1 MIEKDMAPKMIAE
14 TLNRTADAVTK
25 QQIRNVKTRL
35 TVRTPFTLRSMEMSR
50 ARPYRALNKASGKNL
65 SRMFSRA
72 GTVSKYLWMQEGF
85 TKKGQGGGPIPIAR
99 DLTRA
104 GGTRSGIV
112 RRMYR
117 LSKGA
122 SFPAGEFGTSGKQF
136 VGRPK
141 GGNRPLGLYERRNKN
156 TRLMMLR
163 SLTTRQVQIKDTNF
177 HDDAVRRYGTRQFI
191 AAQFRALAKREI
203 SRRMG

>member
-1 MIEKDMAPKMIAE
+1 MIEKDLAPKMIAE

-25 QQIRNVKTRL
+25 EQIRNVKTRL

-117 LSKGA
+117 LAKGT
-122 SFPAGEFGTSGKQF
+122 SFTSGEFGASGKQF

-141 GGNRPLGLYERRNKN
+141 GGSRPLGLYERRSKN

-163 SLTTRQVQIKDTNF
+163 SLTVSQVKIKDTNF
-177 HDDAVRRYGTRQFI
+177 HDDAVRRYGTKRFI
-191 AAQFRALAKREI
+191 AAQFRTLAQREI
-203 SRRMG
+203 TRRMG